1 MSKIDSKEDFFL
13 NLKSRNGYS
22 SQSDFIYPWSWSLL
36 AIAYISQSSLQL
48 RCKVRL
54 TFYSSG
60 KKYFDVHQN
69 MKLVSIIDGWTVDMI
84 FNSFI
89 IFSQLI
95 WLMFTNTNPPP
106 PYFDMW
112 QESTHICAKSSG
124 RTITFHAAVLQGFWG
139 QRSSQIG
146 SPNMNDVY
154 KYTNTYSGLWQESTH
169 RARFAEDDINSSWLD
184 SPVET
189 HNCVQV
195 YYWLWAMSIFGSYP
209 CYLRIFFPIIL
220 SQVRSQ
226 KSSFIG
232 KTPNYWGGGGV
243 WNPIYPKFC
252 PFWP

>member
-1 MSKIDSKEDFFL
+1 
-13 NLKSRNGYS
+13 
-22 SQSDFIYPWSWSLL
+22 
-36 AIAYISQSSLQL
+36 
-48 RCKVRL
+48 
-54 TFYSSG
+54 
-60 KKYFDVHQN
+60 

-89 IFSQLI
+89 ILSQLI

-124 RTITFHAAVLQGFWG
+124 RTITFHALQCYKGFRASAAPKLGVPIW
-139 QRSSQIG
+139 
-146 SPNMNDVY
+146 MMF
-154 KYTNTYSGLWQESTH
+154 TNTQTHIRPPLKGLWQESTH

-209 CYLRIFFPIIL
+209 CYLRIFFPVIF

-232 KTPNYWGGGGV
+232 KTPNYWGGEGFEILYILNSVPFGPKQSTFLAKIRFLSPTFRGGGAGATDLGLL
-243 WNPIYPKFC
+243 PKKGLYCGPSFLWHLYC
-252 PFWP
+252 QSKKYSTSC